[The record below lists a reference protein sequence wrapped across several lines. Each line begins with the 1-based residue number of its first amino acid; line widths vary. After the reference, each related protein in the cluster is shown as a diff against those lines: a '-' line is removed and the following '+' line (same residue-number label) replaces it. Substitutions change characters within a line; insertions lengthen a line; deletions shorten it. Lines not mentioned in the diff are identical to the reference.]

1 MQSKSNVNQNMY
13 NKSDFMIMVKKVL
26 MVTAV
31 AALFA
36 VASYAQNPREYRR
49 SECRNDDKECIY
61 MHGAFEGLD
70 LSDKQIAKLDKIYQ
84 DRENPKKMKKAE
96 MRQHRFDAHK
106 DALKKIKDILTPDQY
121 VRYLENVVLMQ
132 TCKPRP
138 RPDAHHHRPAG
149 HHSNP
154 PLPRPMGK

>member
-1 MQSKSNVNQNMY
+1 MQSKSNVKQNMY

-36 VASYAQNPREYRR
+36 VTSYAQNPRECRR
-49 SECRNDDKECIY
+49 TECNNDKNECIH
-61 MHGAFEGLD
+61 MKKAFEGIE
-70 LSDKQIAKLDKIYQ
+70 LSDKQVAKLEKICKGK
-84 DRENPKKMKKAE
+84 EMPKKCNKAE
-96 MRQHRFDAHK
+96 MKQQRLEVRK
-106 DALKKIKDILTPDQY
+106 ESMKKIKDILTPEQY
-121 VRYLENVVLMQ
+121 VKYLENVVLMQ

-149 HHSNP
+149 HHGNP